1 MPLEREDLTRLG
13 KHVPEAVPHAV
24 VRMGLRTANNVQI
37 VLDDKGELN
46 VIVDGKK
53 RLTIEQCERVVMDDP
68 MRGIAAVRG

>member
-1 MPLEREDLTRLG
+1 
-13 KHVPEAVPHAV
+13 
-24 VRMGLRTANNVQI
+24 
-37 VLDDKGELN
+37 LDDKGELN